1 MAHPMVAQLRFARS
15 EFVRCLQDLSPQD
28 SYTRLGQMNCIS
40 WIIGHLAAQENQ
52 FFVYLAQGKAI
63 QPDLRKIAGYGSPPS
78 APKLDDMW
86 AAWREVT
93 AHADAYLDTVTSDS
107 LQEHF
112 HWKGKPLEESI
123 GTMLYRTIYHY
134 WFHLGEAH
142 AIRQMLGHRS
152 LPEFVG
158 QLNNAPYTPT

>member
-1 MAHPMVAQLRFARS
+1 MAHPLVAQLRFTRG
-15 EFVRCLQDLSPQD
+15 EFVRCLQGLSLPD
-28 SYTRLGQMNCIS
+28 AYVRHGQMNCIS

-52 FFVYLAQGKAI
+52 FFVYLAQDKVI
-63 QPDLRKIAGYGSPPS
+63 QPGLRKLVGYGSRPS
-78 APKLDDMW
+78 TPKLDDMW
-86 AAWREVT
+86 AAWHEIT

-107 LQEHF
+107 LQGHF
-112 HWKGKPLEESI
+112 HWKGKPLQESI
-123 GTMLYRTIYHY
+123 GTMLHRTIYHY

-158 QLNNAPYTPT
+158 RMDDTPYMPA